1 MRKLGKTAATKVPAK
16 KAPRVKAT
24 NEELTAKAVI
34 EEEVILHD
42 DVFDTDLD
50 NLSAFAEEVE
60 LQLEAT
66 KPHYTIQTVCMTCG
80 KTTIIGQLGAADGIQ
95 AIVTPGKPLELAC
108 KNCGA
113 HIALEVEAIKN

>member
-1 MRKLGKTAATKVPAK
+1 MREKTKAVAAKVPAK

-24 NEELTAKAVI
+24 NDELTAKAVI

-42 DVFDTDLD
+42 DAFDVDLD

-80 KTTIIGQLGAADGIQ
+80 KTTIIGQLGEADGIQ

-108 KNCGA
+108 KHCGA
-113 HIALEVEAIKN
+113 HLALEVEAIKD